1 PNWRVSILLKSI
13 PFPAIS
19 LPATGAFVTL
29 SANHLFELSIFK
41 CIMLLSVSLLPNSS
55 SSFATVAFAFPKVH
69 GVFRQSI
76 RFKVHGF
83 LNKPLESNSGPAS
96 NQPSVILDSLRV
108 LEWDKL
114 CDSVAAFA
122 GTSLGK
128 EALKEQ
134 LGYLNQTFEESLGL
148 LEETNAAVEMNK
160 YGAMVD
166 FNGID
171 IELVKIA
178 IRVARRGFPVSGTE
192 ALNVVALLQ
201 FVEMLQANVKAAVK
215 QDAEW
220 YQRFM
225 PLTEMIMEL
234 TISRS
239 LVRFI
244 QQLVDEDGSVK
255 DSASSALKQSRDQ
268 VRLLERK
275 LYQLME
281 SIIRNGMEEASAMEV
296 SEIDGRWCIRSGFNQ
311 RTSFEGLLLSSAS
324 GTGSVVEPLSAV
336 SLNDALQQAKASV
349 SKAEADVLLK
359 ITQKMQE
366 EIDYIESIFSMMVRL
381 DVINARARYSLAFG
395 GACPDL
401 FLQQEQDSFVATDA
415 SLDARTSVALHPTR
429 KKWTVYLP
437 KACHP
442 LLLQKHQQALQKAMK
457 DVKNANAEI
466 RRRKQQGG
474 NITLRKET
482 NVNLQ
487 SLEAKVA
494 KLKEEPPVPVDIY
507 VAHNT
512 RVLVITGPNTGGKT
526 ICLKTVGL
534 AALMAKSGLYV
545 LASESVKIPWFDF
558 VFADIGDEQS
568 LSQSLST
575 FSGHLKQISKIR
587 SHSTDMS
594 LVLLDE
600 VGAGTNPLEGAALG
614 MSLLESFAQSG
625 TLLTIATT
633 HHGELKTLKYSN
645 HAFENACMEF
655 DEMKLKPTYRILW
668 GIPGRS
674 NAINIAERLGMP
686 DVIVH
691 KAREL
696 YGAASAEINEVILD
710 MERFKQ
716 NFHEQV
722 RESQRLL
729 KLTKGLHHKLLI
741 ARKNVKEHSINQ
753 RFRKEQEISEAAAV
767 ARSSIQRRARQYR
780 AISSQPSQKILGS
793 NGHTSTMKS
802 EAKEEKSEISE
813 ATPAVYSPSTS
824 RLPVSAKRR
833 KLPNVG
839 DSVHVPSLNKQ
850 ALVLKVDP
858 SREELLVQAGNM
870 KLKLKLTDVLA

>member
-1 PNWRVSILLKSI
+1 MIFRAQFLVKSI
-13 PFPAIS
+13 PYRALS
-19 LPATGAFVTL
+19 LPATGTFVIHTNLL
-29 SANHLFELSIFK
+29 SELSIFK
-41 CIMLLSVSLLPNSS
+41 CIMLPSASLLSNSS
-55 SSFATVAFAFPKVH
+55 PSFGTFVFPKFH
-69 GVFRQSI
+69 SVFRQSI
-76 RFKVHGF
+76 RFKVHAF
-83 LNKPLESNSGPAS
+83 LNKPLNSGAK
-96 NQPSVILDSLRV
+96 PSDQSSILVDSLRV

-114 CDSVAAFA
+114 CDSVASFA

-134 LGYLNQTFEESLGL
+134 LGYLNQTFEDSLGL

-160 YGAMVD
+160 YGAMAD
-166 FNGID
+166 FSGID

-178 IRVARRGFPVSGTE
+178 IKVARRGLPVSGIE
-192 ALNVVALLQ
+192 AMNVVVLLQ
-201 FVEMLQANVKAAVK
+201 FVEILQSNVKAAIK

-234 TISRS
+234 TVSRS

-281 SIIRNGMEEASAMEV
+281 NIIRNGTEETSSMEV
-296 SEIDGRWCIRSGFNQ
+296 SEMDSRWCIRSGFNQ

-336 SLNDALQQAKASV
+336 PLNDALQQAKASV

-395 GACPDL
+395 GAFPDL

-415 SLDARTSVALHPTR
+415 SLDASTSEALHPTQ

-437 KACHP
+437 KAYHP
-442 LLLQKHQQALQKAMK
+442 LLLQKHQQALQNAMK

-466 RRRKQQGG
+466 RRRKQQGE
-474 NITLRKET
+474 NITLRRET

-494 KLKEEPPVPVDIY
+494 RLKEEPPVPVDIY

-526 ICLKTVGL
+526 ICLKTLGL

-545 LASESVKIPWFDF
+545 LASESVKIPWFDC

-614 MSLLESFAQSG
+614 MSLLESFAESG
-625 TLLTIATT
+625 SLLTIATT

-674 NAINIAERLGMP
+674 NAINIAERLGIP

-691 KAREL
+691 KARDL

-722 RESQRLL
+722 RESHRLL

-753 RFRKEQEISEAAAV
+753 RYRKVKEISEAAAV

-780 AISSQPSQKILGS
+780 AISSRPSQKILES
-793 NGHTSTMKS
+793 NGRTSTMKS
-802 EAKEEKSEISE
+802 KAKEEKSEISE
-813 ATPAVYSPSTS
+813 ETPAVFSASTPWQ
-824 RLPVSAKRR
+824 PVSEKR
-833 KLPNVG
+833 KLPNIG
-839 DSVHVPSLNKQ
+839 DSVHVSSLNKQ
-850 ALVLKVDP
+850 ALVLKVDS

-870 KLKLKLTDVLA
+870 KLKVKLTDVLT

>member
-1 PNWRVSILLKSI
+1 M
-13 PFPAIS
+13 
-19 LPATGAFVTL
+19 
-29 SANHLFELSIFK
+29 
-41 CIMLLSVSLLPNSS
+41 MLLSLSLLPNSS
-55 SSFATVAFAFPKVH
+55 PSFSTIAFSSLKFH
-69 GVFRQSI
+69 SVFGQSI
-76 RFKVHGF
+76 RFKVHAL
-83 LNKPLESNSGPAS
+83 LNKPLDSRAAPSD
-96 NQPSVILDSLRV
+96 QPSVLLDSLRV

-114 CDSVAAFA
+114 CDCVANFA

-134 LGYLNQTFEESLGL
+134 LGYLNQTFEDSLGL
-148 LEETNAAVEMNK
+148 LEETNAAMEMNK

-166 FNGID
+166 FSGID

-178 IRVARRGFPVSGTE
+178 IRSARRGLPVSGTE
-192 ALNVVALLQ
+192 AMNIVALLQ
-201 FVEMLQANVKAAVK
+201 VAEMLQSNVKAAIK
-215 QDAEW
+215 QDTEW

-225 PLTEMIMEL
+225 PITEMILEL

-239 LVRFI
+239 LVRLI

-255 DSASSALKQSRDQ
+255 DSASFALKQSRDQ

-275 LYQLME
+275 LYQFME
-281 SIIRNGMEEASAMEV
+281 SIIRNGTEETSSMEV
-296 SEIDGRWCIRSGFNQ
+296 SEIDGRWCIRAGFDQ
-311 RTSFEGLLLSSAS
+311 QTSFGGLLLSSAS
-324 GTGSVVEPLSAV
+324 GTGSFVEPISAV
-336 SLNDALQQAKASV
+336 PLNDALQQAKASV
-349 SKAEADVLLK
+349 SKAEADVLLM
-359 ITQKMQE
+359 ITKKMKK
-366 EIDYIESIFSMMVRL
+366 EIDYIESIFSVMVKL

-395 GACPDL
+395 GAFPNL
-401 FLQQEQDSFVATDA
+401 FLQQELDSFVATDA
-415 SLDARTSVALHPTR
+415 SLNARTSGALHPTR
-429 KKWTVYLP
+429 KKWTMYLP
-437 KACHP
+437 KAYHP

-457 DVKNANAEI
+457 DVKNANVEI
-466 RRRKQQGG
+466 RRRKRSGE
-474 NITLRKET
+474 NITLEKET

-494 KLKEEPPVPVDIY
+494 RMKEEPPVPVDIC

-587 SHSTDMS
+587 SHSTNMS

-614 MSLLESFAQSG
+614 MSLLESFAESG
-625 TLLTIATT
+625 SLLTIATT

-655 DEMKLKPTYRILW
+655 DEMKLKPTYRILL
-668 GIPGRS
+668 GIPGLS
-674 NAINIAERLGMP
+674 NAINIAERLGIP
-686 DVIVH
+686 DVIVY

-716 NFHEQV
+716 KFHEQV

-729 KLTKGLHHKLLI
+729 K
-741 ARKNVKEHSINQ
+741 
-753 RFRKEQEISEAAAV
+753 
-767 ARSSIQRRARQYR
+767 
-780 AISSQPSQKILGS
+780 
-793 NGHTSTMKS
+793 
-802 EAKEEKSEISE
+802 
-813 ATPAVYSPSTS
+813 
-824 RLPVSAKRR
+824 
-833 KLPNVG
+833 
-839 DSVHVPSLNKQ
+839 
-850 ALVLKVDP
+850 
-858 SREELLVQAGNM
+858 
-870 KLKLKLTDVLA
+870 

>member
-1 PNWRVSILLKSI
+1 M
-13 PFPAIS
+13 
-19 LPATGAFVTL
+19 
-29 SANHLFELSIFK
+29 
-41 CIMLLSVSLLPNSS
+41 MLLSVSLLPNSS

-76 RFKVHGF
+76 RFKVHAF
-83 LNKPLESNSGPAS
+83 LNKPLESSSAPAS

-114 CDSVAAFA
+114 CDSVATFA

-134 LGYLNQTFEESLGL
+134 LGYLNQTFEESLVL

-171 IELVKIA
+171 IELVKTA

-255 DSASSALKQSRDQ
+255 DSASSPLKQSRDQ

-281 SIIRNGMEEASAMEV
+281 SIIRNGMEEASAMVICPLSYSLV
-296 SEIDGRWCIRSGFNQ
+296 SNCTTLSTLITNRKCVKLMADGALDQDLISERALRGYCYP
-311 RTSFEGLLLSSAS
+311 

-336 SLNDALQQAKASV
+336 PLNDALQQAKASV

-437 KACHP
+437 KAYHP

-474 NITLRKET
+474 NFTLRKET
-482 NVNLQ
+482 NVNLL

-614 MSLLESFAQSG
+614 MSLLESFAESG
-625 TLLTIATT
+625 TLLTIGTT

-710 MERFKQ
+710 MERFKH
-716 NFHEQV
+716 NFHEQA

-850 ALVLKVDP
+850 ALVLKIDP